1 MQAHVHAMKRFA
13 AALALLLAWSI
24 GAATLA
30 PVAAAA
36 EGADLAEVSLTRYGG
51 ADRYA
56 TSLLVAEAVADDA
69 GGSLDSVVLV
79 SGRSW
84 HEAVV
89 AASVAGQLEAPV
101 LMTPPDELRDDA
113 LEFLQRVGASDA
125 LLVSAGADPETRSIS
140 VSVASA
146 LEAAGLDVEW
156 VGGADQYVTGVE
168 VARRAGTAGPLGDF
182 GSTVIVASG
191 EVFADALVAGPL
203 SARGRHP
210 VLLSPQANLDA
221 RVESY
226 LSEAGI
232 RHVVLM
238 GGPAALS
245 AAVEDSI
252 EALGVAVSRM
262 AGETRYDTAIKT
274 ASFMARHSDGTCFG
288 GSAVG
293 LARARVPFDSFSAAS
308 LLARQCAPLV
318 LADPGAIPAETAAFL
333 DAARESDGIDD
344 LQLTVFGG
352 NAAVSQAAIDA
363 YLAGEAVDEADETDE
378 PAFVPAVLPAG
389 TCGGSRT
396 GEDVRILG
404 PSSSIGA
411 PAWSP
416 DCRHITYREQAA
428 LWTARPDGSSK
439 RRVLRPPS
447 GGATVDTPVWS
458 PDGTKIAYSLP
469 DYSMRP
475 GISHIFVVNADG
487 TGNTRL
493 TSGDVFDE
501 SPSWSPD
508 GSRIVFSRETGREVL
523 ESGGILGG
531 VRSLMTMD
539 ADDGRNRTTVA
550 EGRYYSPRWSPDGTR
565 IAYVKSDQLGVI
577 NVDGTNPRIFT
588 GGAHVEGLAWSPDGS
603 RIAYVSG
610 DWRESDI
617 RIVEVDGFRS
627 FRLTD
632 EPGPEI
638 EPAWSP
644 DGERI
649 AYVTYKVDGNR
660 LIDMQIRVRGS
671 EGAAVEVSRGCM
683 PPGPTLLTTAGF
695 PLPSWAPPATGTL
708 RIAVLFAEFPDFVA
722 DHTTEKEAEGGL
734 PFMIRYLEAVSY
746 GQLDVSVNVRH
757 GWLRTDRPRSEYIA
771 EVQPNEQGEA
781 PEVETRDLFGEIVA
795 AADEDF
801 DFSGSD
807 VVLIVFPSS
816 HFGGGLAGGSQT
828 ADDAVMQLTVTNIF
842 RGSTG
847 TGPRRWGSTAAHEI
861 GHALGLTDLYPYSD
875 QHRRP
880 ALADQRVWVPVSF
893 GRMNLESYFPAAIDD
908 ARFTEIRRHAD
919 GASSRAIGN
928 RLVFE
933 EMLAWSRW
941 QLGWLND
948 DEVLCVTESSATVEL
963 DPVAVPR
970 GGPVMAAVPLTTS
983 RVLVVESRRR
993 LGFDAVQPYTDSAG
1007 TRVTPPGLPVEGV
1020 LVYTVDTFLGAGEL
1034 PLKIAG
1040 DSGDGTVEDF
1050 PLLEAG
1056 DSITVR
1062 GYTVSVTSDDG
1073 RTHTVKI
1080 TKSG

>member
-1 MQAHVHAMKRFA
+1 
-13 AALALLLAWSI
+13 
-24 GAATLA
+24 
-30 PVAAAA
+30 
-36 EGADLAEVSLTRYGG
+36 
-51 ADRYA
+51 
-56 TSLLVAEAVADDA
+56 
-69 GGSLDSVVLV
+69 
-79 SGRSW
+79 
-84 HEAVV
+84 
-89 AASVAGQLEAPV
+89 
-101 LMTPPDELRDDA
+101 
-113 LEFLQRVGASDA
+113 
-125 LLVSAGADPETRSIS
+125 
-140 VSVASA
+140 
-146 LEAAGLDVEW
+146 
-156 VGGADQYVTGVE
+156 
-168 VARRAGTAGPLGDF
+168 
-182 GSTVIVASG
+182 
-191 EVFADALVAGPL
+191 
-203 SARGRHP
+203 
-210 VLLSPQANLDA
+210 
-221 RVESY
+221 
-226 LSEAGI
+226 
-232 RHVVLM
+232 
-238 GGPAALS
+238 
-245 AAVEDSI
+245 
-252 EALGVAVSRM
+252 
-262 AGETRYDTAIKT
+262 
-274 ASFMARHSDGTCFG
+274 
-288 GSAVG
+288 
-293 LARARVPFDSFSAAS
+293 
-308 LLARQCAPLV
+308 
-318 LADPGAIPAETAAFL
+318 
-333 DAARESDGIDD
+333 
-344 LQLTVFGG
+344 
-352 NAAVSQAAIDA
+352 
-363 YLAGEAVDEADETDE
+363 
-378 PAFVPAVLPAG
+378 
-389 TCGGSRT
+389 
-396 GEDVRILG
+396 
-404 PSSSIGA
+404 
-411 PAWSP
+411 
-416 DCRHITYREQAA
+416 
-428 LWTARPDGSSK
+428 
-439 RRVLRPPS
+439 
-447 GGATVDTPVWS
+447 
-458 PDGTKIAYSLP
+458 
-469 DYSMRP
+469 
-475 GISHIFVVNADG
+475 
-487 TGNTRL
+487 
-493 TSGDVFDE
+493 
-501 SPSWSPD
+501 
-508 GSRIVFSRETGREVL
+508 
-523 ESGGILGG
+523 
-531 VRSLMTMD
+531 MTMD

-828 ADDAVMQLTVTNIF
+828 ADEAVMQLTVTNIF

-861 GHALGLTDLYPYSD
+861 GHALGLTDLYPYGD
-875 QHRRP
+875 QHRRL

-919 GASSRAIGN
+919 GTSSRAIGN

-941 QLGWLND
+941 QLEWLND